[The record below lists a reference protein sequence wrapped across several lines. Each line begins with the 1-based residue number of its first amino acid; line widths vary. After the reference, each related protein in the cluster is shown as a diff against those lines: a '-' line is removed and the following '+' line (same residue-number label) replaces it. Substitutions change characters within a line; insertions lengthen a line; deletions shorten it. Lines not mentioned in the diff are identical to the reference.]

1 MAMKREMFRKESKY
15 LSNPAGLIYAGGGRR
30 AVLLHSG
37 GPASDYSRFSIF
49 CRDPYMVFSA
59 IDGATTVSTSAET
72 RRSDRDPFELLS
84 EIMEAEGISLFPSDE
99 NSEFPF
105 RCGIVGYFG
114 YEAGNYIEKLP
125 SKKPNAI
132 GLPDIYLCFYSASYV
147 MDHETKSAWV
157 FGNDEDAVDALHH
170 FVGGLKQVDSP
181 ALYKPF
187 TTIEKA
193 HKHFKS
199 TFSYEEY
206 IRAVERTLEYIAA
219 GDIFQANITQRFE
232 SKFHRNPAVLFD
244 LLNRNNPAPYSAFID
259 GGDHQVLSCSPEL
272 FLVNNGSTVFTR
284 PIKGTRPRSDDSSRD
299 DRFRDELVASEK
311 DSAEHIMIVDL
322 ERNDLG
328 RVCEHGSVHVPRM
341 RVVESFP
348 RVHHLVSTVA
358 GKLRTDTGIVDV
370 LKATFPGGS
379 ITGAPKIRS
388 MEIINELEN
397 VPREIYTGAIGY
409 IDVSGNFQ
417 FNIAIRTLIIKGGK
431 VYFSV
436 GGGIVADSSPEDE
449 YSETITKASNLMLCV
464 EAMNRNR
471 KGGKNA
477 VGLS

>member
-1 MAMKREMFRKESKY
+1 MKPEIFRKESQY
-15 LSNPAGLIYAGGGRR
+15 LNDPAGLIYASGGRR

-37 GPASDYSRFSIF
+37 GPAGDYSRFSIF

-72 RRSDRDPFELLS
+72 RQSNSDPFDLLA
-84 EIMEAEGISLFPSDE
+84 EIMQAEGISLFPPDE
-99 NSEFPF
+99 SSAIPF
-105 RCGIVGYFG
+105 RCGVVGYFG

-125 SKKPNAI
+125 SKKPDAI
-132 GLPDIYLCFYSASYV
+132 GLPDIYLCFYGASYV
-147 MDHETKSAWV
+147 MDHQTKSASV
-157 FGNDEDAVDALHH
+157 FGSDAEAVEALSDFVSGLDPVDR
-170 FVGGLKQVDSP
+170 P
-181 ALYKPF
+181 ALCSRF

-199 TFSYEEY
+199 TFSYDEY

-219 GDIFQANITQRFE
+219 GDIFQANITHRFE
-232 SKFHRNPAVLFD
+232 SKFDQDPALLFD
-244 LLNRNNPAPYSAFID
+244 LLNRHNPAPYSAFID
-259 GGDHQVLSCSPEL
+259 GGEHQVVSCSPEL
-272 FLVNNGSTVFTR
+272 FLVNDGSTVLTR
-284 PIKGTRPRSDDSSRD
+284 PIKGTRPRSDGPDEDGRL
-299 DRFRDELVASEK
+299 RAELVASEK

-328 RVCEHGSVHVPRM
+328 RVCKHGSVHVPQM

-358 GKLRTDTGIVDV
+358 GKLRQNTTVIDV

-388 MEIINELEN
+388 MEIINELEH

-409 IDVSGNFQ
+409 IDISGNFQ
-417 FNIAIRTLIIKGGK
+417 FNIGIRTLIIKGGK

-449 YSETITKASNLMLCV
+449 YNETITKASNLMLCV

>member
-1 MAMKREMFRKESKY
+1 M
-15 LSNPAGLIYAGGGRR
+15 I
-30 AVLLHSG
+30 
-37 GPASDYSRFSIF
+37 
-49 CRDPYMVFSA
+49 FSA

-72 RRSDRDPFELLS
+72 RRYNTAPFDLLAK
-84 EIMEAEGISLFPSDE
+84 IMQTEGISLSPSDVGAAT
-99 NSEFPF
+99 PF
-105 RCGIVGYFG
+105 QCGIAGYIG

-125 SKKPNAI
+125 SKKDNAI
-132 GLPDIYLCFYSASYV
+132 GLPDIYLCFYGASYV
-147 MDHETKSAWV
+147 MDHQTKSARV
-157 FGNDEDAVDALHH
+157 LGNDKEAVDALCDFVSGLDQAVIPAHH
-170 FVGGLKQVDSP
+170 T
-181 ALYKPF
+181 PF

-199 TFSYEEY
+199 TFSYDEY
-206 IRAVERTLEYIAA
+206 IHAVKRTLEYIAA
-219 GDIFQANITQRFE
+219 GDIFQANITHRFE
-232 SKFHRNPAVLFD
+232 SKFDQDPALLFD

-259 GGDHQVLSCSPEL
+259 GGDHQVVSCSPEL
-272 FLVNNGSTVFTR
+272 FLANNGPTVLTR
-284 PIKGTRPRSDDSSRD
+284 PIKGTRPRSDAPGEDARL
-299 DRFRDELVASEK
+299 RDELIASEK

-328 RVCEHGSVHVPRM
+328 RVCKHGSVHVPQM

-358 GKLRTDTGIVDV
+358 GKLKKNITIIDV

-409 IDVSGNFQ
+409 IDISGNFQ
-417 FNIAIRTLIIKGGK
+417 FNIAIRTLIIKKGK

-449 YSETITKASNLMLCV
+449 YNETITKASNLMLCV
-464 EAMNRNR
+464 EAMDREK
-471 KGGKNA
+471 KGSKNA